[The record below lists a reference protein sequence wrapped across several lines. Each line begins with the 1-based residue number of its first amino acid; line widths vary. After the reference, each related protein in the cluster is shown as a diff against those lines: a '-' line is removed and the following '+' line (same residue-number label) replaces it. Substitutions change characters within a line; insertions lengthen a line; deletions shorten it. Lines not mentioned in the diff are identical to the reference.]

1 MAEAKLDR
9 RTERTRQALIDA
21 FVALLFER
29 GYDAI
34 NVADIIER
42 ANIGRST
49 FYEHYAGKEVL
60 LRETIGRQFSALA
73 GLVDGTVSA
82 ARIVG
87 LLDHFIEHGKLAR
100 TLLNGP
106 TRPLMVRCLAELI
119 EPLLVPL
126 YRPDGGTAPLLPR
139 AMIAAQVAEAQIA
152 LIGQWLASHACS
164 AEALAEAIIAVT
176 GATLSALLR
185 QTVRTLPA

>member
-29 GYDAI
+29 GYDEI
-34 NVADIIER
+34 NVAEIIER

-49 FYEHYAGKEVL
+49 FYEHYAGKEAL
-60 LRETIGRQFSALA
+60 LRETIARQFGVLA

-82 ARIVG
+82 ARIVR
-87 LLDHFIEHGKLAR
+87 LLDHFIEHGKLSR

-119 EPLLVPL
+119 EPMLGSL
-126 YRPDGGTAPLLPR
+126 YRPDSGAEPLLPR
-139 AMIAAQVAEAQIA
+139 AMIAAQIAEAQLA
-152 LIGQWLASHACS
+152 LIGQWLANRACS
-164 AEALAEAIIAVT
+164 AEALAEAVLAVT

-185 QTVRTLPA
+185 QKVRTVPA

>member
-1 MAEAKLDR
+1 MAQVKPDR
-9 RTERTRQALIDA
+9 RTERTHQALLDA

-34 NVADIIER
+34 NVAEIIER

-49 FYEHYAGKEVL
+49 FYEHYAGKEAL
-60 LRETIGRQFSALA
+60 LRETIGRRFSTLA

-82 ARIVG
+82 VQIVG
-87 LLDHFIEHGKLAR
+87 LLDHFIEHGKLSR

-119 EPLLVPL
+119 EPMLG
-126 YRPDGGTAPLLPR
+126 RPDGGTTPLLPR
-139 AMIAAQVAEAQIA
+139 AMVAAQVAEAQLA
-152 LIGQWLASHACS
+152 LIGQWLASRACS
-164 AEALAEAIIAVT
+164 AEAMADAVIAVT
-176 GATLSALLR
+176 GATLAALLR
-185 QTVRTLPA
+185 RTGVTVP